1 MEQKRLENTVINKG
15 RLSVYML
22 VCSFFKREKAF
33 YVCVFRLTLVYC
45 KR

>member
-22 VCSFFKREKAF
+22 VCSFFKREKACMCKIVLEMFFIF
-33 YVCVFRLTLVYC
+33 Y
-45 KR
+45 